1 MLERGT
7 SIIAENQ
14 ADRALADGRFEFGRE
29 VLRTALFAFSDDP
42 TQRRK
47 ERFIKLKQIAIPFY
61 EAVYELKEYGSIAEA
76 TSIEMQEIHANS
88 IDLMRD
94 TYKKYIDAKGRER
107 AQLKG
112 DLAEEALFGL
122 GARGFNLHGRRFLLP
137 SMASENIDPE
147 RPIDFYAIDIH
158 PRNNSGLRRAP
169 VQLKTDIHAPHVTP
183 VADKGIRM
191 VGIRQID
198 QHTPPPPGKTKGYNF
213 EHDNSIVN
221 LLTREID
228 GIASDGDLGL
238 LGTISKNFYDTV
250 YRGRF

>member
-7 SIIAENQ
+7 SIIAESQ
-14 ADRALADGRFEFGRE
+14 ADHALADGRFEFGRE
-29 VLRTALFAFSDDP
+29 VLRTALFAFSTDP
-42 TQRRK
+42 TQKYK
-47 ERFIKLKQIAIPFY
+47 ERFIKLKQIAVPFY
-61 EAVYELKEYGSIAEA
+61 EAVYELEEYGSITDT
-76 TSIEMQEIHANS
+76 TSVEVQEVHASS

-107 AQLKG
+107 AHLKG

-147 RPIDFYAIDIH
+147 RPIDFYAIDTNH
-158 PRNNSGLRRAP
+158 RNKGGLRRAP
-169 VQLKTDIHAPHVTP
+169 VQLKTDVHAPHVVP
-183 VADKGIRM
+183 VEDKGVRM

-198 QHTPPPPGKTKGYNF
+198 QHTPPPLGRTKGYDF

-221 LLTREID
+221 LLIREID

-238 LGTISKNFYDTV
+238 LGAISKNFYDTV
-250 YRGRF
+250 YRGKF